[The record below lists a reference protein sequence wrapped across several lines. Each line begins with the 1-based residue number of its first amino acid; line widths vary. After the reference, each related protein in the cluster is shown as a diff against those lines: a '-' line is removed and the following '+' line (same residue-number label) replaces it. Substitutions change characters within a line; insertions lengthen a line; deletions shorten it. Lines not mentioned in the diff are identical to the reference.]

1 MSSTATPQN
10 TIEVAVRVRPLQRQE
25 WGHESSSRSHEIPDS
40 VKSFRYPSAVVV
52 GSNQRSCFEAIGRPL
67 LNRMS
72 QGYNTTLLAYGQ
84 TGSGKTFTVFGPTGC
99 LSESSLEQANGSKS
113 NAEGSAVPLMWGIFP
128 RIAHA
133 MVSEATN
140 LKASAVEIYQNAPFD
155 LLNNRAPLQVSR
167 ARHATRARPV
177 KVTSKSST
185 IGGGKFSSHKVGLN
199 GEHPGSCTCRLC
211 YKAKMDAKETR
222 KNRRQS
228 GDEKIVAA
236 PVRSSSK
243 GGGLGA
249 GAARTVGET
258 LWPLKTYQDV
268 AKFARHIETSRSA
281 AGHALND
288 RSSRSHCIVRLQSTR
303 LLPTTGEM
311 MSQKFTFVDLAGSER
326 TGKSGVEGQRM
337 SEAIGINNSLT
348 VLGRCIRAVGKNE
361 AHVPWRDAVLCQLLR
376 SSFEGGG
383 GGSGRRGKRSST
395 GGAHCSVIV
404 NVSPEHEDE
413 TMCTL
418 RFGETVACV
427 ANRATV
433 VVGRDAR
440 SVIDD
445 LRSVVEGLRRKV
457 KEMSESGMSGGFVA
471 GCQGT
476 ERQSLEAN
484 MAKHASARRDVEKWK
499 AMVVEAGGRRRRA
512 SMEEK
517 LSGAIKEEH
526 HFRMMV
532 LRQQSIKTLWSQ
544 ASPNFTAAVAEL
556 EEKKQQLSMM
566 MEEY

>member
-1 MSSTATPQN
+1 MQ
-10 TIEVAVRVRPLQRQE
+10 LHE
-25 WGHESSSRSHEIPDS
+25 WGQKSTSLSPTSHDIPDS
-40 VKSFRYPSAVVV
+40 VKSFRYPSTVVV
-52 GSNQRSCFEAIGRPL
+52 GSNQTTCFEAIGAPL
-67 LNRMS
+67 LDRMS

-84 TGSGKTFTVFGPTGC
+84 TGSGKTFTVFGPTGS
-99 LSESSLEQANGSKS
+99 LTESSLEEANGT
-113 NAEGSAVPLMWGIFP
+113 VPREWGIFP

-133 MVSEATN
+133 MVSDSRN

-167 ARHATRARPV
+167 ARHATKARPI

-185 IGGGKFSSHKVGLN
+185 IGGGKFSSSKVGLN

-211 YKAKMDAKETR
+211 YKAKMDAKEAR
-222 KNRRQS
+222 KNGGGGGKRA
-228 GDEKIVAA
+228 AA
-236 PVRSSSK
+236 PVRRSTSTK
-243 GGGLGA
+243 EDRGGGG
-249 GAARTVGET
+249 GGGEGGGGGGGDGGGGGEARTVGET

-281 AGHALND
+281 AGHALNE

-303 LLPTTGEM
+303 ILPDGQM
-311 MSQKFTFVDLAGSER
+311 RSQKFTFVDLAGSER

-376 SSFEGGG
+376 SSFESGGG
-383 GGSGRRGKRSST
+383 GGGGGGGKRGGKRSTSS
-395 GGAHCSVIV
+395 GGAHAHCSVIV

-418 RFGETVACV
+418 RFGATVSCV
-427 ANRATV
+427 SNRATV
-433 VVGRDAR
+433 VVGRDA
-440 SVIDD
+440 SSAMDD
-445 LRSVVEGLRRKV
+445 LRLNIDSLARKV
-457 KEMSESGMSGGFVA
+457 KEMRDSGMAGGFVR
-471 GCQGT
+471 GCQVT

-484 MAKHASARRDVEKWK
+484 MAKHESAQGDVERFK
-499 AMVVEAGGRRRRA
+499 AMVVEAGSGRRRA

-517 LSGAIKEEH
+517 LSGAMKEEY

-532 LRQQSIKTLWSQ
+532 LRQQSIKTLWSE
-544 ASPNFTAAVAEL
+544 ASPNYKAAVAEL
-556 EEKKQQLSMM
+556 EEKKQQLSLMTG
-566 MEEY
+566 E